1 MATTPNQHNFH
12 FPDYSDSPD
21 VPKDIS
27 LLAKDIADYI
37 DANPGPEG
45 PAGPIT
51 DLEVG
56 TVSTVPS
63 TTPASVTITG
73 TAPSKTINFV
83 LPRGVDGIIGGD
95 GPSNVLTVGT
105 VSLGNAGT
113 TPIVTITGT
122 SPSQVINFTIP
133 KGDTGAQGPA
143 GPTGPAGPASA
154 TLALGSVSTGAAG
167 SNVVITNSGTT
178 SAAVFNFTIPRGDT
192 GATGAAGP
200 AGADGLDGAPGANAN
215 LDPIDTRISLQIPNS
230 ASTGVNS
237 TWYPLSSSIYSI
249 GKDASDGGTIRKW
262 KDGWF
267 SGQLNAATVVLTGA
281 ISASAF
287 NTVSDRNL
295 KKDIQ
300 DSDLGLDFINSLNPV
315 KYKYITGAIFEGPA
329 PDGGI
334 IQTKVPGVRTH
345 YGLIAQEVKEAIDA
359 AGIEDFGGWLEQED
373 ETQALRYEQFISPLI
388 KAVQELTAR
397 VKYLEEQ

>member
-1 MATTPNQHNFH
+1 MATTPNQHDFH
-12 FPDYSDSPD
+12 FPDYTDSPD

-45 PAGPIT
+45 PAGPVT

-105 VSLGNAGT
+105 VSLGDAGT

-122 SPSQVINFTIP
+122 SPSQVISFTIP
-133 KGDTGAQGPA
+133 KGDTGDQGP
-143 GPTGPAGPASA
+143 
-154 TLALGSVSTGAAG
+154 V
-167 SNVVITNSGTT
+167 
-178 SAAVFNFTIPRGDT
+178 
-192 GATGAAGP
+192 GP
-200 AGADGLDGAPGANAN
+200 AGADGLDGADGANAN

-230 ASTGVNS
+230 PSTGVNS
-237 TWYPLSSSIYSI
+237 SWYPLSSSIYSI
-249 GKDASDGGTIRKW
+249 GKDASDGGSIRKW

-267 SGQLNAATVVLTGA
+267 SGQVNAATASLTGA

-295 KKDIQ
+295 KKDIE
-300 DSDLGLDFINSLNPV
+300 DSDLGLEFINSLNPV
-315 KYKYITGAIFEGPA
+315 KYKYITGGIFEGPS

-334 IQTKVPGVRTH
+334 IKTTVPGARTH
-345 YGLIAQEVKEAIDA
+345 YGLIAQEVKEAIDS
-359 AGIEDFGGWLEQED
+359 AGVEDFGGWVEQED
-373 ETQALRYEQFISPLI
+373 ETQALRYDQFISPLI